1 MMTMPQVDNQWL
13 DYYALLEV
21 PVGAD
26 EDTIRKRIG
35 KVYADAAANSN
46 HRNAAQRHYFQAL
59 VESVLPQ
66 CRRVLLD
73 SEWRARYDR
82 QHTLHQIGDPDA
94 QDYVGFIASMR
105 GDGAPSKE
113 ARLPQRAQDEIQAA
127 RTAVETALSGAELEL
142 LPSQAV
148 SSRAPKPAPAFS
160 QDALPSVGA
169 PESADAKST
178 INAQLA
184 AKRAAA
190 RRYAEAAESQPYLGM
205 GEAPAPVAA
214 SKVVPAKAHAN
225 DSANAPAITAKIESH
240 PAAPRQKVSEHAP
253 APAASVS
260 APTPDAPTP
269 DDTVTNA
276 PAMPSQPTAEAAPES
291 NVQTRTQ
298 PGEPARA
305 TVITAQEAADIR
317 RRRASNPNS
326 EPFVG
331 APSHDKKQPRS
342 RVAVEVEDP
351 ALRRKLSP
359 TSLNLMVAIT
369 GVLLT
374 ITIQRFASTP
384 AVATSAGRT
393 PIFVAV
399 APELEAA
406 IESASQAWEKT
417 PGGAGFDVI
426 VQPLD
431 SSAGVRRALG
441 KSGDLPDV
449 WIPAN
454 EFYAQRYNQLAPA
467 AKRPL
472 IEAGASIAQTPMVL
486 VARADRAGSLRRRF
500 PAHKIGSWSALRD
513 AVMSEGA
520 GHFGLSDPR
529 AAAPGAIA
537 RLSMAREWGQTHG
550 QSAEVAAKDAG
561 FWKWMAGFED
571 NVPSFSPAPD
581 AMVKDLVL
589 GTTGRYWWAVSYE
602 SDALSWM
609 AQGKPLELFYLP
621 TTGLADHP
629 YCAVERVGAPVEV
642 AAGRTNFARYLQ
654 SAGAQKSLLQGGLR
668 PTEISPLTK
677 VEGNPFTQT
686 NTRAGGVKLEGLP
699 RDERVNFGA
708 LSAVQSKWS
717 EFYG

>member
-1 MMTMPQVDNQWL
+1 MMTMPQVDTQWL

-46 HRNAAQRHYFQAL
+46 HRNTAQRHYFQSL

-66 CRRVLLD
+66 CRHVLLD
-73 SEWRARYDR
+73 AEWRARYDR
-82 QHTLHQIGDPDA
+82 QHTLHQIGDGAA
-94 QDYVGFIASMR
+94 QDYVSFIASMR
-105 GDGAPSKE
+105 GGAPAKG
-113 ARLPQRAQDEIQAA
+113 AALLQRAQDEIQAA
-127 RTAVETALSGAELEL
+127 RLAVETAMSGAELEL
-142 LPSQAV
+142 LPSQTV
-148 SSRAPKPAPAFS
+148 SACAPNPAPAFS
-160 QDALPSVGA
+160 QDAMPSVGIPA
-169 PESADAKST
+169 VASAIAQSDADFKAARA
-178 INAQLA
+178 AQLA

-190 RRYAEAAESQPYLGM
+190 RRYADTAESQPYLGI
-205 GEAPAPVAA
+205 GDAPTPIAAPKVAPATT
-214 SKVVPAKAHAN
+214 H
-225 DSANAPAITAKIESH
+225 ANAPAIVAKVEPTPVAPPQTA
-240 PAAPRQKVSEHAP
+240 QGAP
-253 APAASVS
+253 A
-260 APTPDAPTP
+260 
-269 DDTVTNA
+269 TNA
-276 PAMPSQPTAEAAPES
+276 PSTTAQLPSQAQLPAQTVAEPRIE
-291 NVQTRTQ
+291 TRQQ

-317 RRRASNPNS
+317 RRRASNPDA
-326 EPFVG
+326 EFFVG
-331 APSHDKKQPRS
+331 PGSLDTKNRRSS

-399 APELEAA
+399 APELEGAL
-406 IESASQAWEKT
+406 ESASQAWEKT
-417 PGGAGFDVI
+417 PGGATYDVI

-431 SSAGVRRALG
+431 SGAGVRRALG

-454 EFYAQRYNQLAPA
+454 EFYAQCYNQLAPA

-486 VARADRAGSLRRRF
+486 VARSDRAAGLRARF
-500 PAHKIGSWSALRD
+500 ANHQIPNWSALRD
-513 AVMSEGA
+513 AVMADGA

-529 AAAPGAIA
+529 QAAPGAIA
-537 RLSMAREWGQTHG
+537 RLSMAREWGQSHG
-550 QSAEVAAKDAG
+550 QSAQVAAKNAA
-561 FWKWMAGFED
+561 FWKWMAGFEE

-609 AQGKPLELFYLP
+609 AQGKPIELFYLP
-621 TTGLADHP
+621 STGLADHP
-629 YCAVERVGAPVEV
+629 FCAVERVGAPLEV
-642 AAGRTNFARYLQ
+642 AAGRTNFARFLQ
-654 SAGAQKSLLQGGLR
+654 SSGVQKSLLQSGLR
-668 PTEISPLTK
+668 PTEISPSSR
-677 VEGNPFTQT
+677 VENNPFTQT
-686 NTRAGGVKLEGLP
+686 GTRAGGVKLDGLP
-699 RDERVNFGA
+699 RDERVNFDA
-708 LSAVQSKWS
+708 LNAVQSKWAD
-717 EFYG
+717 FYG